1 MTHNPGTNVHM
12 GTLSLFDQSPEEPT
26 ETMSTQDQAPTESTT
41 STEATHTTEA
51 THITQQQLNSD
62 LWKSADILRGSVD
75 SSDYR
80 NFVFVLLFYKRI
92 NDVFRETQEQLLK
105 KFAKKPESLK
115 KDLIADRNLYPIFV
129 PKEAT
134 WEELTKVSQNIG
146 QAINDA
152 LDAIATANTTKL
164 PQLGTIVKLSD
175 FNKSMSDQ
183 DGEVHKVISDQTLQ
197 TLLTHFSDIDLRNS
211 RINTDLLGGAYEYLM
226 EKFADA
232 AGKKGGEFY
241 TPKMVVKLLV
251 QLLDPKEGESVYD
264 PTCGSGGMLIEAV
277 RHLQEEGKNTEDI
290 HLFGQEKNLNTWAIA
305 QINCILQGKSDARIA
320 RGDTILD
327 PYVFDEKKKK
337 ARNDEEDIAPL
348 KDGVSTFDIVIANP
362 PFSLKNWFGNVLQS
376 KKDQLAEAG
385 KKTKSVKLEAADFPL
400 SKRFKYGMPPN
411 GYGDLAFLGHMIASL
426 KEHGRAGVV
435 LPHGILF
442 RGGAEGHIRRR
453 LIDATAEYHAT
464 KGKKKASLAY
474 LQELPTDLIE
484 AVIGLPPN
492 LFYGTGIPACILLL
506 NMNKPEERQGK
517 ILFINASE
525 EYGEGTNQNLLR
537 KEDIEKIVDAYKSF
551 EDQELYSRVV
561 SLEEIAENEFNLNIT
576 RYVQTEPPEEKIDV
590 AVELQLLIEMMESR
604 EQAEKKMFE
613 FIGELGYES

>member
-1 MTHNPGTNVHM
+1 M
-12 GTLSLFDQSPEEPT
+12 GTLSLFEQSPEEPT
-26 ETMSTQDQAPTESTT
+26 ETMSTQNQPPTESTT
-41 STEATHTTEA
+41 STEATDTTEA

-105 KFAKKPESLK
+105 KFAKKPKSLQ
-115 KDLIADRNLYPIFV
+115 KDLIDDPNLYPIFV

-197 TLLTHFSDIDLRNS
+197 TLLTHFSAIDLRNS

-305 QINCILQGKSDARIA
+305 QINCILQGKSDARIT

-327 PYVFDEKKKK
+327 PHVFE
-337 ARNDEEDIAPL
+337 NDKDIAPL

-385 KKTKSVKLEAADFPL
+385 KKTKSVKLEATDFPL
-400 SKRFKYGMPPN
+400 AKRFKYGMPPN
-411 GYGDLAFLGHMIASL
+411 GYGDLAFLGHMLASL

-517 ILFINASE
+517 ILFINASAE
-525 EYGEGTNQNLLR
+525 ENYLEGKNQNYLR
-537 KEDIEKIVDAYKSF
+537 VEDIEKIVDAYQSF
-551 EDQELYSRVV
+551 EDIEYYARVV
-561 SLEEIAENEFNLNIT
+561 PIEEVEENEYNLNIT
-576 RYVQTEPPEEKIDV
+576 RYVQVTPPEADIDV
-590 AVELQLLIEMMESR
+590 EQEVERLHELLQERNE
-604 EQAEKKMFE
+604 AEAKMINFLE
-613 FIGELGYES
+613 ELGYAP

>member
-1 MTHNPGTNVHM
+1 
-12 GTLSLFDQSPEEPT
+12 
-26 ETMSTQDQAPTESTT
+26 
-41 STEATHTTEA
+41 
-51 THITQQQLNSD
+51 
-62 LWKSADILRGSVD
+62 
-75 SSDYR
+75 
-80 NFVFVLLFYKRI
+80 
-92 NDVFRETQEQLLK
+92 
-105 KFAKKPESLK
+105 
-115 KDLIADRNLYPIFV
+115 
-129 PKEAT
+129 
-134 WEELTKVSQNIG
+134 
-146 QAINDA
+146 
-152 LDAIATANTTKL
+152 
-164 PQLGTIVKLSD
+164 
-175 FNKSMSDQ
+175 
-183 DGEVHKVISDQTLQ
+183 
-197 TLLTHFSDIDLRNS
+197 
-211 RINTDLLGGAYEYLM
+211 
-226 EKFADA
+226 
-232 AGKKGGEFY
+232 
-241 TPKMVVKLLV
+241 
-251 QLLDPKEGESVYD
+251 
-264 PTCGSGGMLIEAV
+264 
-277 RHLQEEGKNTEDI
+277 
-290 HLFGQEKNLNTWAIA
+290 
-305 QINCILQGKSDARIA
+305 
-320 RGDTILD
+320 
-327 PYVFDEKKKK
+327 
-337 ARNDEEDIAPL
+337 
-348 KDGVSTFDIVIANP
+348 
-362 PFSLKNWFGNVLQS
+362 
-376 KKDQLAEAG
+376 
-385 KKTKSVKLEAADFPL
+385 
-400 SKRFKYGMPPN
+400 
-411 GYGDLAFLGHMIASL
+411 MIASL

-453 LIDATAEYHAT
+453 LIDATAEYHAS